1 MQPEELRTLIE
12 EIQRHKTEKQTIE
25 LKSAHEGFPGKIY
38 DTLSSFSNQD
48 DGGIMI
54 FGVSDKPKFE
64 VVGVYDAE
72 EMQRKIM
79 EACDQMEPKVRAL
92 ITMCEIE
99 EHMVVSA
106 EIPGVDH
113 SLRPVFYRGV
123 GRMKGSYI
131 RVGDADEPMSEYE
144 IYSYEAFRRRTR
156 DELRTLDHVRLNL
169 FDQER
174 LAKYLDEVKV
184 ERKNL
189 SENVADEDILELMG
203 VTCEGKPTLAGIMT
217 FSRYPQTYYPQL
229 CITAVAVPGM
239 QIGDTDADEARF
251 IDNARITGAIPDM
264 VEEAVEFVRRNSRT
278 KTIIGN
284 DGKRNDRP
292 EYPIK
297 AVREVI
303 LNALVHRDYSVY
315 TENTP
320 VSLEMYR
327 DRLTV
332 RNKGGLYG
340 GGSLKQLG
348 KGRPETRNAALANM
362 LELLHVTEN
371 RYSGI
376 PTIIREMETAGLPE
390 PVFEVKRGDFIV
402 TLKNN
407 MYDPADEIDRTDLT
421 AALLLFCRTP
431 RTRKEVTEFVGKSRY
446 YVMSTFIQPMIAAG
460 KLAYTIPDKPQSPN
474 QRFVSV
480 EE

>member
-1 MQPEELRTLIE
+1 MQSDELKTLVE
-12 EIQRHKTEKQTIE
+12 EIHRQRTEKQTLE
-25 LKSAHEGFPGKIY
+25 LKAAHGGFPGKIY

-54 FGVSDKPKFE
+54 FGVTDKPEFK

-72 EMQRKIM
+72 DTQKKIM

-92 ITMCEIE
+92 ITMCEIDGK
-99 EHMVVSA
+99 MVVSA
-106 EIPGVDH
+106 EIPGVDQA
-113 SLRPVFYRGV
+113 LRPVFYRGV
-123 GRMKGSYI
+123 GRLKGSYI

-144 IYSYEAFRRRTR
+144 IYSYEAFRRRIR
-156 DELRTLDHVRLNL
+156 DELRTVDRIKLSL

-174 LAKYLDEVKV
+174 LSEYLAEVKA

-189 SENVADEDILELMG
+189 SDNVSDEDILELMG
-203 VTCEGKPTLAGIMT
+203 ITYEGKPTLAGIMT
-217 FSRYPQTYYPQL
+217 FSRYPQTYFPQL
-229 CITAVAVPGM
+229 CITAVVVPGT
-239 QIGDTDADEARF
+239 QIGDTDDDEARF
-251 IDNARITGAIPDM
+251 IDNARITGAIPEM

-278 KTIIGN
+278 KTIVDDEGR
-284 DGKRNDRP
+284 RNDRP

-303 LNALVHRDYSVY
+303 LNALIHRDYSVY

-327 DRLTV
+327 DRMV
-332 RNKGGLYG
+332 IRNRGGLYG

-376 PTIIREMETAGLPE
+376 PTIFREMETAGLPE
-390 PVFEVKRGDFIV
+390 PKFEIRRGIS
-402 TLKNN
+402 
-407 MYDPADEIDRTDLT
+407 
-421 AALLLFCRTP
+421 
-431 RTRKEVTEFVGKSRY
+431 KSPL
-446 YVMSTFIQPMIAAG
+446 STIFSF
-460 KLAYTIPDKPQSPN
+460 L
-474 QRFVSV
+474 
-480 EE
+480 